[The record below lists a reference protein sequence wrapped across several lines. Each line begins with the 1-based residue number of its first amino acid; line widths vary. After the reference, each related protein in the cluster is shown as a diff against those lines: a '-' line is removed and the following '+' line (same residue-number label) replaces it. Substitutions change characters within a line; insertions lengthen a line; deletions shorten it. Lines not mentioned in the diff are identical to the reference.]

1 MPFLSDVNRCIV
13 PCFVWHLRPDS
24 GRLRSFKTGDLDLK
38 VQKVLVLHK
47 KTTYQIQAEEYR
59 ESRFL
64 KLLQEKSKVVERVEL
79 AHNEHIATME
89 VVEAELS
96 KRNIDYRIIA
106 RSELDHYIQDIDLM
120 ISVGG
125 DGTFLDASH
134 SLDKVPLLGVN
145 SSQSSSFGHF
155 CLANQDNF
163 APLLDQIMDGSLSYV
178 NILRLRLELN
188 GEVLPQRSL
197 NEILV
202 AHTIPAATSRYFM
215 ELEEIHEEHRSSG
228 VLVGSPAGSTGT
240 LRSAGARVLPID
252 FDQYQFMVRE
262 PNMRPSDN
270 WQLLHG
276 LVPKSKPLVITSQ
289 MRTGA
294 IFVDGPH
301 IVYPFAL
308 GDRLTVHA
316 DGNDLL
322 AFVDRKVND
331 IFS

>member
-1 MPFLSDVNRCIV
+1 M
-13 PCFVWHLRPDS
+13 
-24 GRLRSFKTGDLDLK
+24 K

-163 APLLDQIMDGSLSYV
+163 
-178 NILRLRLELN
+178 
-188 GEVLPQRSL
+188 VLKP
-197 NEILV
+197 E
-202 AHTIPAATSRYFM
+202 TS
-215 ELEEIHEEHRSSG
+215 
-228 VLVGSPAGSTGT
+228 
-240 LRSAGARVLPID
+240 
-252 FDQYQFMVRE
+252 
-262 PNMRPSDN
+262 
-270 WQLLHG
+270 
-276 LVPKSKPLVITSQ
+276 VIKIG
-289 MRTGA
+289 RT
-294 IFVDGPH
+294 
-301 IVYPFAL
+301 
-308 GDRLTVHA
+308 
-316 DGNDLL
+316 
-322 AFVDRKVND
+322 DRKHIPVNHQE
-331 IFS
+331 FCM